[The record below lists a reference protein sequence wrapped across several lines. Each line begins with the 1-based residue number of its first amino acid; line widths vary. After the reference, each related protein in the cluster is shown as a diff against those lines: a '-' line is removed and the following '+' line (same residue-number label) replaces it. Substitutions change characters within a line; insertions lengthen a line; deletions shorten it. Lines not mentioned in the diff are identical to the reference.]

1 VKTAKLIT
9 ETSYRIE
16 LNESASANPYVVGI
30 FSTVE
35 NINENGRT
43 YSKDLFERE
52 YNKIIPKV
60 KQKNLWGE
68 LGHSEKASIDPE
80 RIAILIEHLEW
91 KGNDV
96 YGKAKILD
104 TPLGNIAKT
113 LVKEG
118 SIGISSKGLG
128 TVNEDGQVNEDFN
141 LISWD
146 LVIDPSNQTSWV
158 KGIYEGKEF
167 PIIDTT
173 TVKKDTVIEE
183 PEINIDEAKEFYK
196 KHIWQV
202 IEKIEKNI

>member
-1 VKTAKLIT
+1 MGKLIT

-16 LNESASANPYVVGI
+16 LNESSNSSNPYVVGI
-30 FSTVE
+30 FSSVE
-35 NINENGRT
+35 NVNENGRT
-43 YSKDLFERE
+43 YSKSLFERE
-52 YNKIIPKV
+52 YNKIVPKV
-60 KQKNLWGE
+60 HQKNLWGE

-91 KGNDV
+91 KGNDI

-104 TPLGNIAKT
+104 TPMGNIAKT

-118 SIGISSKGLG
+118 NIGISSKGLG
-128 TVNEDGQVNEDFN
+128 TVNEDGQVNEDFS

-167 PIIDTT
+167 PMLNNIETT
-173 TVKKDTVIEE
+173 KTTVIEE
-183 PEINIDEAKEFYK
+183 PVISIDEAKEFYK

-202 IEKIEKNI
+202 LEKIEKNI